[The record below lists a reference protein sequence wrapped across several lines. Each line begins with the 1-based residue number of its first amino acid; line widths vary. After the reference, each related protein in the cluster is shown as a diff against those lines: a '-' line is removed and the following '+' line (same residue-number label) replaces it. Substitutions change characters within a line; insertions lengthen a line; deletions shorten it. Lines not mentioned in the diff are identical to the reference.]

1 MKKVIRA
8 AVMAL
13 AVILLAASCSKTTS
27 NTLALLGSWELIRS
41 DVSTGNVT
49 ESFYPEYL
57 TVFQFNSHDEY
68 VITEASSSGSQTT
81 TGRWY
86 VEGDSLTITLPG
98 GGHRTFRIEET
109 HLTKLVLSEIEGDT
123 VYRHTFKYM
132 SVK

>member
-41 DVSTGNVT
+41 DVSTGN
-49 ESFYPEYL
+49 PEYL

-68 VITEASSSGSQTT
+68 VITEASSSGSTTT